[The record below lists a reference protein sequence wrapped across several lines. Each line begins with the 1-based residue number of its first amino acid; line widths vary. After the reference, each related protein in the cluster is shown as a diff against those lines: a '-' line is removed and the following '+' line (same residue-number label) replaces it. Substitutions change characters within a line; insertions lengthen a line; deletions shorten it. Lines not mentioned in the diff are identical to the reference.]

1 VGAFYDDEA
10 SALAGVDPAEAW
22 VLHFAALGPLGA

>member
-10 SALAGVDPAEAW
+10 SALIGAELAKEW
-22 VLHFAALGPLGA
+22 PLHFAALGWPG